1 MEEMVSVEAEPCFP
15 VPFFTTKHVSSYD
28 RRSVI
33 PGTPSWHANRDNT
46 GFVRYEANNGRV
58 EKVLFDEKGPGVLT
72 RILTTGGSQYPSS
85 RL

>member
-33 PGTPSWHANRDNT
+33 PGTPSWLDKSDNKV
-46 GFVRYEANNGRV
+46 FVSYEDKIV
-58 EKVLFDEKGPGVLT
+58 CLEIVLLDD
-72 RILTTGGSQYPSS
+72 
-85 RL
+85 